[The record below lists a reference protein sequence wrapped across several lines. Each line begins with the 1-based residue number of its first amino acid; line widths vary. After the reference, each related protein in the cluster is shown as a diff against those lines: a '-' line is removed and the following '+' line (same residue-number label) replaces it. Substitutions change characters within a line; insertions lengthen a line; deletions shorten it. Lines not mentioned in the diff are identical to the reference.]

1 MRADV
6 FLHSQ
11 VLRFFYT
18 KKHVYTRAG
27 FNLGKSTHNGKRTQ
41 IDYVKFLDENLTP
54 KQAPSLSPRIPF
66 KLKPEDTFFGSYQC
80 HHCLVVATTTTAFY
94 LFSIFISKEFRKVF
108 CTGIRCTRG
117 GNDDDEDDEMTIT
130 RIMLSLAVEWWM
142 AIGTSFVS
150 SHLHII
156 VSSITTTHAEI
167 TRWNNSLGPNEFCV
181 V

>member
-1 MRADV
+1 MYTPGPGSILERAHTTEKNANR
-6 FLHSQ
+6 LP
-11 VLRFFYT
+11 
-18 KKHVYTRAG
+18 
-27 FNLGKSTHNGKRTQ
+27 
-41 IDYVKFLDENLTP
+41 KFLDENLTP

-80 HHCLVVATTTTAFY
+80 HHCLVTTTTTAFY

-108 CTGIRCTRG
+108 CTGIRCTCG
-117 GNDDDEDDEMTIT
+117 ENDDDEDDEMTIT